1 MSEDIKTST
10 PPILEIVAEI
20 FIESPE
26 PEVLVVGNL
35 QKIAV
40 ECNFKSIGV
49 ANLQKTGES
58 ESLESSPIWMV
69 YEYGDDDRINFL
81 FGPKVVAFNWAKY
94 PDDDD
99 DTYLREEAKI
109 KSIFYSLFSKI
120 SKINAVEIKFKIL
133 RYKIVNALEDFPF
146 FENGNFKVS
155 INNED
160 IIKTKK
166 IRTLIYKEEDEIS
179 ARTITVTSPA
189 TLYSDAHKKTI
200 KKTVIEVSSEVNIN
214 SYEEMCAKIEA
225 MNKKNK
231 DIFFFLL
238 KKNI

>member
-225 MNKKNK
+225 MNNS
-231 DIFFFLL
+231 F
-238 KKNI
+238 